1 MIQRQGLITTVKE
14 LKQLAEQ
21 FDKQQKELCEEL
33 SIEWV
38 EDLSFIINI
47 VNKTKSS
54 EGWEIENE

>member
-54 EGWEIENE
+54 DGWEIENE